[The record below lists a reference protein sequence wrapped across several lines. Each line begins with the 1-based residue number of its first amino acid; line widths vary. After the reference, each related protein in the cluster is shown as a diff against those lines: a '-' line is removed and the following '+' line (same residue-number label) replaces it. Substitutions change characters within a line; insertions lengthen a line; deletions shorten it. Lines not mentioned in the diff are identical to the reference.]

1 MPTFG
6 SRSTRNLASADS
18 RLQELFNEVV
28 KRWDC
33 SVLCGERDRASQDGF
48 FYSGKSKVRY
58 PNSKHNSSPSQA
70 VDVAPYPIDWNDLGR
85 FYMFAGYVMRV
96 AQELGIPVRYGG
108 DWDGDKR
115 TSDQTFNDLPHW
127 ELING

>member
-1 MPTFG
+1 MPSFG
-6 SRSTRNLASADS
+6 ARSERNLSSADPK
-18 RLQELFNEVV
+18 LKELFNEVI

-33 SVLCGERDRASQDGF
+33 QVICGKRGRAAQDRY
-48 FYSGKSKVRY
+48 FYSGRSKTRY

-70 VDVAPYPIDWNDLGR
+70 VDVVPYPIDWDDLGR
-85 FYMFAGYVMRV
+85 FYMFAGYVIRV
-96 AQELGIPVRYGG
+96 AQELGIEVRYGG

-115 TSDQTFNDLPHW
+115 TADQSFNDLAHW